1 MAEKIIRSYKYRIY
15 PTKSQTK
22 KMELWL
28 KLCAL
33 MYNFFINIT
42 EITYTKYGKQ
52 LNMYDLT
59 SFIPRLRNGNETLKS
74 VYSTLFY
81 DVAMRVSNDYKDF
94 FRRWRNGEKNNH
106 PPSVKDINKNRSFK
120 YLSMQGVKIKEG
132 YLWLSKIGDIKIVM
146 HRPLPA
152 EGKIKSCTIKK
163 YPTGKWFAIFFC
175 EMPAPEQRKGNSI
188 VGIDL
193 GLNSFAVLSD
203 GTEIPNGRFF
213 KNSQKKLAKA
223 QRRMAKSKKGTFEY
237 EKWRRI
243 AAKIKARSVNQRND
257 FFHKLSNEIIKKYDI
272 IAVENLRI
280 RQMMKNHKLANSIA
294 DASWRTFIRIL
305 ENKAVSK
312 GARVIQVDPANTS
325 RTCSSCGTMTDMK
338 LGEQTFMCPNCGL
351 ILGRDRNAALNIKR
365 LAAQSLGEIPES
377 PKGNADVPKRYL
389 HASNSCKKKVD
400 LPSFESFAKQE
411 HEKQTKRQKIQY
423 NKYENTIQQLI
434 LYILNNYKPADI
446 LTRNVICN
454 LMYLCDKMSCEENGK
469 PITHG
474 EYIKAKYCA
483 SLSRLDGILDKMMDD
498 GTIKRK
504 FIKTNNFF
512 YTAYTTS
519 YNADISVFSPEQRRI
534 IDQTIAEYSY
544 LDKETVSYC

>member
-42 EITYTKYGKQ
+42 ETTYTKYNEQ

-59 SFIPRLRNGNETLKS
+59 SFIPRLRNGNETLKN

-81 DVAMRVSNDYKDF
+81 DVAKKVSNDYKEF
-94 FRRWRNGEKNNH
+94 FRKWRNEEKNNH
-106 PPSVKDINKNRSFK
+106 PPKVKDINKYRSFT
-120 YLSMQGVKIKEG
+120 YPGTQGVKIKDK
-132 YLWLSKIGDIKIVM
+132 YLQLSKIGDIKIVM

-152 EGKIKSCTIKK
+152 EGKIKSYTIKK
-163 YPTGKWFAIFFC
+163 YPTGKWFALFLC
-175 EMPAPEQRKGNSI
+175 EMPAPEQRRENSI

-257 FFHKLSNEIIKKYDI
+257 FFHKLSNEIIKRYDI

-325 RTCSSCGTMTDMK
+325 RTCSSCGATTDIK

-351 ILGRDRNAALNIKR
+351 ILGRDHNAALNIKR

-377 PKGNADVPKRYL
+377 PKESPKGNADVHVVYRKS
-389 HASNSCKKKVD
+389 ASNKKAQKQGTSKNSKKKIVN
-400 LPSFESFAKQE
+400 PS
-411 HEKQTKRQKIQY
+411 I
-423 NKYENTIQQLI
+423 NKKSTEQLI
-434 LYILNNYKPADI
+434 LYIIEKYEEKTA
-446 LTRNVICN
+446 LTRKMLRNLVYFCDINCFRQHGKTITESEYKKTEFGPLSLKVSSVISDLQKN
-454 LMYLCDKMSCEENGK
+454 KAIKENFYVCDGSL
-469 PITHG
+469 
-474 EYIKAKYCA
+474 IK
-483 SLSRLDGILDKMMDD
+483 
-498 GTIKRK
+498 
-504 FIKTNNFF
+504 F
-512 YTAYTTS
+512 YTTS
-519 YNADISVFSPEQRRI
+519 IPSDTSIFSPEQRRI

>member
-52 LNMYDLT
+52 LSMYDLT
-59 SFIPRLRNGNETLKS
+59 SFIPRLRKGNETLKN

-81 DVAMRVSNDYKDF
+81 DVAKKVSNNYKKF
-94 FRRWRNGEKNNH
+94 FRKWQNKKKNNH
-106 PPSVKDINKNRSFK
+106 PPKFKDVNKYCSFT
-120 YLSMQGVKIKEG
+120 YLNMQGVKIKNG
-132 YLWLSKIGDIKIVM
+132 YLWLSKIGDVKIVM

-152 EGKIKSCTIKK
+152 EGKVISCTIKR
-163 YPTGKWFAIFFC
+163 YPTGKWFALFLC

-193 GLNSFAVLSD
+193 GLNFFAVFSD
-203 GTEIPNGRFF
+203 GTEIPNRRFF
-213 KNSQKKLAKA
+213 KNSQRKFAKA

-243 AAKIKARSVNQRND
+243 AAKTRARSVNQRND

-294 DASWRTFIRIL
+294 DASWKTFIHIL
-305 ENKAVSK
+305 KNKALSK

-325 RTCSSCGTMTDMK
+325 RTCSSCGTETDIK
-338 LGEQTFMCPNCGL
+338 LGEQTFVCPNCGL
-351 ILGRDRNAALNIKR
+351 ILGRDHNAALNIKR

-377 PKGNADVPKRYL
+377 PKGNADIHILLL
-389 HASNSCKKKVD
+389 HQKSVSNKKTQKQGISKNSKKKIVN
-400 LPSFESFAKQE
+400 PS
-411 HEKQTKRQKIQY
+411 I
-423 NKYENTIQQLI
+423 NKKSTEQLI
-434 LYILNNYKPADI
+434 LYIIEKYEEKTA
-446 LTRNVICN
+446 LTRKMLRNLVYFCDINCFRQHGKTITESEYKKTEFGPLSLKVSSVISDLQKN
-454 LMYLCDKMSCEENGK
+454 KVIKENFYVCDGSL
-469 PITHG
+469 
-474 EYIKAKYCA
+474 IK
-483 SLSRLDGILDKMMDD
+483 
-498 GTIKRK
+498 
-504 FIKTNNFF
+504 F
-512 YTAYTTS
+512 YTASIPSDT
-519 YNADISVFSPEQRRI
+519 SVFSSEQRRI

>member
-1 MAEKIIRSYKYRIY
+1 MAKKIIRSYKYRIY
-15 PTKSQTK
+15 PTKSQTR

-42 EITYTKYGKQ
+42 ETFYKKYDKR
-52 LNMYDLT
+52 LNLYDMT
-59 SFIPRLRNGNETLKS
+59 SFIPRLRKGNETLKS
-74 VYSTLFY
+74 VYSSLFY

-94 FRRWRNGEKNNH
+94 FRRWRNGEKNNR
-106 PPSVKDINKNRSFK
+106 PPNFKDINKYRSFT
-120 YLSMQGVKIKEG
+120 YPGTQGVKIKG
-132 YLWLSKIGDIKIVM
+132 KYLQLSKIGDIKIVM

-163 YPTGKWFAIFFC
+163 YPTGKWFALFLC
-175 EMPAPEQRKGNSI
+175 EMPAPEQRRENSI

-193 GLNSFAVLSD
+193 GLNSFAILSD

-213 KNSQKKLAKA
+213 KNSQKKLSKA

-280 RQMMKNHKLANSIA
+280 RQMIKNHKLANSIA
-294 DASWRTFIRIL
+294 DAGWRTFIRIL

-325 RTCSSCGTMTDMK
+325 RTCSSCGATTDMK

-351 ILGRDRNAALNIKR
+351 ILGRDHNAALNIKR

-377 PKGNADVPKRYL
+377 PKESPKGNADVHVVNRKSAPNKK
-389 HASNSCKKKVD
+389 AQKQGTSKNSKKKIVK
-400 LPSFESFAKQE
+400 PS
-411 HEKQTKRQKIQY
+411 I
-423 NKYENTIQQLI
+423 NKKSTEQLI
-434 LYILNNYKPADI
+434 LYIIEKYEKKTA
-446 LTRNVICN
+446 LTRKMLRNLVYFCDINCFRQHGKTITESEYKKTEFGPLSLKVSSVISDLQKN
-454 LMYLCDKMSCEENGK
+454 K
-469 PITHG
+469 
-474 EYIKAKYCA
+474 
-483 SLSRLDGILDKMMDD
+483 
-498 GTIKRK
+498 TIKEN
-504 FIKTNNFF
+504 FYVCDGSLIKF
-512 YTAYTTS
+512 YTASIPSDT
-519 YNADISVFSPEQRRI
+519 SVFSPEQRRI